1 MFRLMVVKIEILSK
15 INERILVIKKEIR
28 WEDILD
34 LIENCKVMFFIK
46 INK

>member
-1 MFRLMVVKIEILSK
+1 MFRLIVVKIEILSK

>member
-34 LIENCKVMFFIK
+34 LIENCKVMFFI
-46 INK
+46 

>member
-1 MFRLMVVKIEILSK
+1 MGVKIEILSE

>member
-1 MFRLMVVKIEILSK
+1 MVVKIEILSK

>member
-1 MFRLMVVKIEILSK
+1 MFRLMGVKIEILSE

>member
-1 MFRLMVVKIEILSK
+1 MVVKIEILNK
-15 INERILVIKKEIR
+15 ITERILVIKKEIR